1 MVKEMVNEINKV
13 KAKGII
19 RERKKMDKS
28 INK

>member
-13 KAKGII
+13 KAKCII